1 MGVHPGRPDE
11 AADQEL
17 AEELPGLGG
26 FRGGQTYWATI
37 QAARRYTAP
46 RIGRAVQRVA
56 NPVGDSNPVG
66 AADGWRQGRGR
77 SKASTSKQTS
87 KAGPMGGSRR
97 GFRPLPVER
106 NL

>member
-1 MGVHPGRPDE
+1 MGVHPGRPAE

-56 NPVGDSNPVG
+56 NPVGATTVLTRVSTTSVAPLIVLLPLVVAIPVVFEITCSG
-66 AADGWRQGRGR
+66 ARIRGTP
-77 SKASTSKQTS
+77 S
-87 KAGPMGGSRR
+87 G
-97 GFRPLPVER
+97 
-106 NL
+106 

>member
-56 NPVGDSNPVG
+56 NPVGATTAILLTVLPPDL
-66 AADGWRQGRGR
+66 RTM
-77 SKASTSKQTS
+77 STIPIRTS
-87 KAGPMGGSRR
+87 ATA
-97 GFRPLPVER
+97 
-106 NL
+106 